1 MLRLG
6 CWPVRKDNQR
16 TNVNVGGD
24 LLTTSKVLVFSD
36 RMDASSLI
44 TAVEQLM
51 GPITDMYSQQVKAR
65 SEPIKPQ
72 LVMIRQYE
80 TAVYGFRDQ
89 RLPGE
94 VKGVSA
100 LLVESLDA
108 FEAGRVLEAGRF
120 VMQAVE
126 QFEAAG
132 KDAVVTIT
140 EEQIAKLGQFRS
152 ALFKMINPGHEI
164 SQQDLA
170 KKRATAQSQW

>member
-1 MLRLG
+1 
-6 CWPVRKDNQR
+6 
-16 TNVNVGGD
+16 
-24 LLTTSKVLVFSD
+24 
-36 RMDASSLI
+36 MDASSLI

-100 LLVESLDA
+100 FLVESLDA
-108 FEAGRVLEAGRF
+108 FEAGRVLGAGRV
-120 VMQAVE
+120 VMQAGGPVLVAG
-126 QFEAAG
+126 QEAG
-132 KDAVVTIT
+132 VTMT
-140 EEQIAKLGQFRS
+140 PGQ
-152 ALFKMINPGHEI
+152 A
-164 SQQDLA
+164 
-170 KKRATAQSQW
+170 AQP

>member
-1 MLRLG
+1 M
-6 CWPVRKDNQR
+6 
-16 TNVNVGGD
+16 
-24 LLTTSKVLVFSD
+24 LTTSKVLVFSD
-36 RMDASSLI
+36 CDQSLTMAGDPMDASSLI

-65 SEPIKPQ
+65 TESIKPQ
-72 LVMIRQYE
+72 PVMIRQYE
-80 TAVYGFRDQ
+80 VAVYGFRDQ

-100 LLVESLDA
+100 LLVESLDG

-132 KDAVVTIT
+132 KEAVVTIT
-140 EEQIAKLGQFRS
+140 EEQRAKLGQFRS
-152 ALFKMINPGHEI
+152 ALFKLINPGHEI
-164 SQQDLA
+164 NPEDVA
-170 KKRATAQSQW
+170 KKRAAAQSQW

>member
-1 MLRLG
+1 ML
-6 CWPVRKDNQR
+6 
-16 TNVNVGGD
+16 TI
-24 LLTTSKVLVFSD
+24 SKVLVFSD

-51 GPITDMYSQQVKAR
+51 GPITDMFSQQVKAR
-65 SEPIKPQ
+65 TESIKPQ
-72 LVMIRQYE
+72 PVTMRQYE
-80 TAVYGFRDQ
+80 AAVYGFRDQ

-108 FEAGRVLEAGRF
+108 FEGGRVLEAGRF

-126 QFEAAG
+126 QFEVAG
-132 KDAVVTIT
+132 KESVVTIDA
-140 EEQIAKLGQFRS
+140 EQIAKLGQFRS

-164 SQQDLA
+164 NPEDLS
-170 KKRATAQSQW
+170 KKRAAAQSQW